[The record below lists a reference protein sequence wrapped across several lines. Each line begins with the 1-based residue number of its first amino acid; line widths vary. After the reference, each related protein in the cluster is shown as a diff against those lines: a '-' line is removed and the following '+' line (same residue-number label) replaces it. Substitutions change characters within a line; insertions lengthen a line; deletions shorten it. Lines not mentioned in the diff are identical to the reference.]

1 MRQETVALPRSLDN
15 ADTLEEILCLAT
27 LVAVGELHPESNLGD
42 SLDFF
47 IERTESDCS
56 SCPFCEKCLATIIN
70 Q

>member
-1 MRQETVALPRSLDN
+1 MRQEMVSIPHSLDN

-27 LVAVGELHPESNLGD
+27 LISVGELHPESNLGD
-42 SLDFF
+42 SLNFF
-47 IERTESDCS
+47 IEKTGSDCS